1 MTWPFLLI
9 LKGTYLIGTIILLLL
24 SSLII
29 CQAKN
34 EEHVTVTATI
44 TPLPRNIPSNMP
56 DSCLERRPSWR
67 LRVENGS
74 KVC

>member
-1 MTWPFLLI
+1 M
-9 LKGTYLIGTIILLLL
+9 LL
-24 SSLII
+24 SLSLII
-29 CQAKN
+29 CQAKT

-44 TPLPRNIPSNMP
+44 TSLPRNIPSNMP

>member
-1 MTWPFLLI
+1 V
-9 LKGTYLIGTIILLLL
+9 IILFVILNNSKITMLL
-24 SSLII
+24 SLSLII
-29 CQAKN
+29 CQAKT

-44 TPLPRNIPSNMP
+44 TSLPRNIPSNMP

>member
-1 MTWPFLLI
+1 MTWEFLLT
-9 LKGTYLIGTIILLLL
+9 LNNKYYYTSLLLF
-24 SSLII
+24 SLII
-29 CQAKN
+29 CQAKK